1 MGTGYCM
8 NMQIL
13 GRDCSKI
20 EGNEHKEQA
29 YLGVIDFFSFK
40 KILAYFFTTCQLF
53 NEYFEDTYALADNY
67 RQQLSSEGLIR
78 KNNLSNYKGKSKI
91 CKEERKPKIDELTEI
106 VSYLE

>member
-20 EGNEHKEQA
+20 EGNEQRVG
-29 YLGVIDFFSFK
+29 LFGCNRFFFSFK

-67 RQQLSSEGLIR
+67 RQQLSSESLIR